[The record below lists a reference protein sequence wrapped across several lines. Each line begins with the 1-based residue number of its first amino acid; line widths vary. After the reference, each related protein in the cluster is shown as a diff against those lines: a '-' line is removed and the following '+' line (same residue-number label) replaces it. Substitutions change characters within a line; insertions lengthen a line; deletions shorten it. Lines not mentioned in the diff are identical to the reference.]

1 MPFKMKQ
8 FEFNDC
14 KFYVGQSAKENWEL
28 LDKAKVEN
36 QNYIWFHLNSFPSPY
51 VIMWSSIDEL
61 IKSENVDTSENLS
74 VDKFLNFGAE
84 LCKKYSKYKNYKDLK
99 IMYITVKK
107 LTKTET
113 IGEVNIT
120 GKSQIIKL

>member
-1 MPFKMKQ
+1 MKV
-8 FEFNDC
+8 FELNEC

-28 LDKAKVEN
+28 LDKAKSEN

-61 IKSENVDTSENLS
+61 IKSENLSVDTSENLS
-74 VDKFLNFGAE
+74 EDKFLNFGAE

-99 IMYITVKK
+99 IMYTTVKK

-113 IGEVNIT
+113 IGEVDIK
-120 GKSQIIKL
+120 GKIKIIKL